1 VDSELARESNIGVQ
15 EMINGCMCCVLVGQM
30 KLALLELK
38 GITLDLFVYMCK
50 RWTSNSYHLLRKI

>member
-1 VDSELARESNIGVQ
+1 MSTVDSELARESNVGVQ

-38 GITLDLFVYMCK
+38 GMDADEGSTGSRITND
-50 RWTSNSYHLLRKI
+50 

>member
-1 VDSELARESNIGVQ
+1 MSTVDSELARESNVGVQ

-38 GITLDLFVYMCK
+38 GMDADVRSTGIRITND
-50 RWTSNSYHLLRKI
+50 S